1 MAEKFQ
7 TKVADEIIPSIQK
20 YGMYAQKELLDNLD
34 LLISVVQEL
43 KEEREKSKKLLAN
56 IERMRIKEDYNK
68 NAIEIGK
75 GIEPSCIGRNKLF
88 DIL

>member
-34 LLISVVQEL
+34 LLISVV
-43 KEEREKSKKLLAN
+43 
-56 IERMRIKEDYNK
+56 
-68 NAIEIGK
+68 
-75 GIEPSCIGRNKLF
+75 
-88 DIL
+88 